1 MNCKNCGKLI
11 PNQSLFCPYCGA
23 SSPAM
28 QESAAP
34 ISSYVP
40 QSQSVSDK
48 MKGKVKTCPRC
59 GTLLGKR
66 EKVCSVCGEVM
77 PKPKKSHKAKT
88 AIISMSVVICL
99 LLCSTVYFML
109 EMFQGN
115 RAIDELTDELT
126 AEVTSRHNKI
136 DFYEQHVAL
145 IEIGKDYYHSYGCP
159 YLETPSTI
167 NIYSK
172 ETARNRGFYPC
183 RYCQ

>member
-1 MNCKNCGKLI
+1 MNCKNCGKSI
-11 PNQSLFCPYCGA
+11 PNQSPFCPYCGA

-34 ISSYVP
+34 ISSYAP
-40 QSQSVSDK
+40 PGQSVSDK

-115 RAIDELTDELT
+115 RAIDELNETITEWEDNYQQLYE
-126 AEVTSRHNKI
+126 KYI
-136 DFYEQHVAL
+136 DAKKDSDYWYKQYKYL
-145 IEIGKDYYHSYGCP
+145 YDYYY
-159 YLETPSTI
+159 
-167 NIYSK
+167 
-172 ETARNRGFYPC
+172 
-183 RYCQ
+183 

>member
-1 MNCKNCGKLI
+1 MNCKNCGKSI

-28 QESAAP
+28 PEPTAP
-34 ISSYVP
+34 ISSYAP
-40 QSQSVSDK
+40 PGQSVSDK

-77 PKPKKSHKAKT
+77 PKPQKSHKAKT

-115 RAIDELTDELT
+115 RAIDELNETITEWEDNYQQLYD
-126 AEVTSRHNKI
+126 KYI
-136 DFYEQHVAL
+136 DAKKDSDYWYKQYKYL
-145 IEIGKDYYHSYGCP
+145 YDYYY
-159 YLETPSTI
+159 
-167 NIYSK
+167 
-172 ETARNRGFYPC
+172 
-183 RYCQ
+183 

>member
-1 MNCKNCGKLI
+1 MNCKNCEKSI

-28 QESAAP
+28 PEPAAP
-34 ISSYVP
+34 ISSYAP
-40 QSQSVSDK
+40 PGQSVSDK

-115 RAIDELTDELT
+115 RAIDELT
-126 AEVTSRHNKI
+126 AEVTSMHNQL
-136 DFYEQHVAL
+136 DFYEQHVAV
-145 IEIGKDYYHSYGCP
+145 IDADRYYYHSYDCP
-159 YLETPSTI
+159 ELELPPFYI
-167 NIYSK
+167 YVYSK
-172 ETARNRGFYPC
+172 KTAKDRGYFPC
-183 RYCQ
+183 PNCQ